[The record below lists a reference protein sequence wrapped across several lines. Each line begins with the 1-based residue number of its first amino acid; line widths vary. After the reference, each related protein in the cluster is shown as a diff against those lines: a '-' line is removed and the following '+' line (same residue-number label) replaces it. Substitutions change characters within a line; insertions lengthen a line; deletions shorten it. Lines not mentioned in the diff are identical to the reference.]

1 MKESDLVVFLYC
13 ILEFVKYLEV
23 NRIFQNK
30 NKFIFDKR
38 FCNEEENNLLRF
50 YDVRLKDF
58 YRRKMVEFYEGR
70 IDFICV
76 IEMVIIYVKD
86 EIVNQFCIVM
96 VILIQYFYYLRLL
109 LLIFKKILEVLNQV
123 VVIFN
128 LFIFRQKIKCI
139 ELERIVRSFLI
150 FFLSVV

>member
-50 YDVRLKDF
+50 YDFRLKDF
-58 YRRKMVEFYEGR
+58 YRRKMVEFY
-70 IDFICV
+70 
-76 IEMVIIYVKD
+76 
-86 EIVNQFCIVM
+86 
-96 VILIQYFYYLRLL
+96 
-109 LLIFKKILEVLNQV
+109 
-123 VVIFN
+123 
-128 LFIFRQKIKCI
+128 
-139 ELERIVRSFLI
+139 
-150 FFLSVV
+150 